1 MFSFIKVFNSWIL
14 DDDGSWVQ
22 TDKAVVSMEADDEG
36 ILAKILVKEGVDGVK
51 VQNTY
56 SIINNI
62 ALLTTYT

>member
-1 MFSFIKVFNSWIL
+1 
-14 DDDGSWVQ
+14 
-22 TDKAVVSMEADDEG
+22 MEADDEG